1 MEKRTVDKIK
11 QLADFIVRNPDA
23 DFIKKC
29 IKRISGA
36 KRSFELR
43 QFLLKLNT
51 DNYLKDGSAP
61 LITVEDY
68 VEYLFPDGGNWTEIR
83 DVLLIAIYQKLH
95 EIHIAVDVEPIEEE
109 TEILTENEQ
118 I

>member
-1 MEKRTVDKIK
+1 M
-11 QLADFIVRNPDA
+11 
-23 DFIKKC
+23 
-29 IKRISGA
+29 
-36 KRSFELR
+36 LR
-43 QFLLKLNT
+43 LNT
-51 DNYLKDGSAP
+51 DNYLKDGAAP

-83 DVLLIAIYQKLH
+83 DVLLIATYQKLH
-95 EIHIAVDVEPIEEE
+95 EIHMAVDIEPIEEE